1 MSFALLAKEVKH
13 FGTLLA
19 FDFKGH
25 GSSKNHQNVED
36 MSIETLINETI
47 QILKLQMHK
56 YADKNFVLIGHSLGG
71 SVCARVTDILTNK

>member
-1 MSFALLAKEVKH
+1 MSFALLAKEVKS

-25 GSSKNHQNVED
+25 GASKNNQNTSD

-47 QILKLQMHK
+47 
-56 YADKNFVLIGHSLGG
+56 
-71 SVCARVTDILTNK
+71 